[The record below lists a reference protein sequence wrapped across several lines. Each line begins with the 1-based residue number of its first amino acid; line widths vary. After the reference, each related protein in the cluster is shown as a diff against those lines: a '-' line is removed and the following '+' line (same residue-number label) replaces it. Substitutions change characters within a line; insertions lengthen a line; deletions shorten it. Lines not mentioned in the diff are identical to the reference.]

1 MTFPGGAPSS
11 GAALDP
17 TVLELM
23 RGSSLAPLLDQPVS
37 QALSSMGLPQLPQL
51 PQVVQLPEMP
61 PLPTIDLTAL
71 MQPLTQ
77 LASAFGTGQL
87 GGTSS
92 GTDTSVDPTEVLS
105 NVNSV
110 LSTVM
115 SLGSTALQTV
125 MSLWQSAAASEATT
139 KATAAQA
146 DGAKLA
152 TQSTQEKAVLTGA
165 AGSVATGA
173 AKLGAVIARYS
184 ATVALAPLYALTP
197 VGQGVLVAATVE
209 AVTEALA
216 ITAQTK
222 VELVGHSAQMTQAG
236 EKVEVTNA
244 PTGVDS
250 SESLSQLMS
259 MITPLISTASTA
271 VSSFGSLAEQ
281 VSSLS
286 TTTNGNT
293 TTDTTATGDPI
304 SAEDAT
310 AAEGMAGAGGGGGMG
325 AIGGIGGAAAAAAAP
340 LSPWQGGRGSGMST
354 VGLSGVAGTGS
365 AGTSGGATTTATS
378 SAPGYMPMGAGAAGG
393 PMARAVDGGGNEAVH
408 TQLVTGHHG
417 DEVVGQIAGVSMPV
431 VGAAEPVTTEAPP
444 DKELTL

>member
-1 MTFPGGAPSS
+1 MTFPGGVPTS
-11 GAALDP
+11 GASLDP

-23 RGSSLAPLLDQPVS
+23 RGSSLAPLLDQPVG

-51 PQVVQLPEMP
+51 PQFVQLPELP

-87 GGTSS
+87 GGTGT
-92 GTDTSVDPTEVLS
+92 GTDTSFDPTEMFS
-105 NVNSV
+105 NISSV
-110 LSTVM
+110 LSTVT

-139 KATAAQA
+139 KAAAAQA

-173 AKLGAVIARYS
+173 TQLAAVIARYS

-209 AVTEALA
+209 AMTEALA
-216 ITAQTK
+216 ITAETK
-222 VELVGHSAQMTQAG
+222 VQLLGHSAQMTQAG
-236 EKVEVTNA
+236 EKVEITNA

-271 VSSFGSLAEQ
+271 VSSLSSLTEQ
-281 VSSLS
+281 ASSLS
-286 TTTNGNT
+286 ATTGKTTTS
-293 TTDTTATGDPI
+293 DTGTADEAL
-304 SAEDAT
+304 SAEE
-310 AAEGMAGAGGGGGMG
+310 AAAAGGFGGGGGAMG
-325 AIGGIGGAAAAAAAP
+325 GFGGGGVAAAATP
-340 LSPWQGGRGSGMST
+340 LSPWQGGRGSGLST
-354 VGLSGVAGTGS
+354 MGAMGTG
-365 AGTSGGATTTATS
+365 GTGATGGTTTSATTSS
-378 SAPGYMPMGAGAAGG
+378 SAPGYMPMGGAAGAG
-393 PMARAVDGGGNEAVH
+393 APMARAADGGGNEAVH

-417 DEVVGQIAGVSMPV
+417 DEVVGAIDGVSMPV
-431 VGAAEPVTTEAPP
+431 VGAVEAATTEAPP

>member
-1 MTFPGGAPSS
+1 MTFPGGVPTS
-11 GAALDP
+11 GASLDP

-23 RGSSLAPLLDQPVS
+23 RGSSLAPMLDQPVS
-37 QALSSMGLPQLPQL
+37 QALTSMGLPQLPQL
-51 PQVVQLPEMP
+51 PQFVQLPELP

-87 GGTSS
+87 GGTGT
-92 GTDTSVDPTEVLS
+92 GTDTSFDPTEMFS
-105 NVNSV
+105 NISSV
-110 LSTVM
+110 LSTVT

-173 AKLGAVIARYS
+173 TQLAAVIARYS

-209 AVTEALA
+209 AMTEALA
-216 ITAQTK
+216 ITAETK
-222 VELVGHSAQMTQAG
+222 VQLLGHSAQMTQAG
-236 EKVEVTNA
+236 EKVEITNA

-271 VSSFGSLAEQ
+271 VSSLSSLTEQ
-281 VSSLS
+281 ASSLS
-286 TTTNGNT
+286 ATTGKTTTS
-293 TTDTTATGDPI
+293 DTGTADEAL
-304 SAEDAT
+304 SAEEV
-310 AAEGMAGAGGGGGMG
+310 AAAGGFGGGGGAMG
-325 AIGGIGGAAAAAAAP
+325 GFGGGGVAAAATP
-340 LSPWQGGRGSGMST
+340 LSPWQGGRGSGLST
-354 VGLSGVAGTGS
+354 MGAMGTG
-365 AGTSGGATTTATS
+365 GTGATGGTTTSATTSS
-378 SAPGYMPMGAGAAGG
+378 SAPGYMPMGGAAGAG
-393 PMARAVDGGGNEAVH
+393 TPMARVADGGGNEAVH

-417 DEVVGQIAGVSMPV
+417 DEVVGAIDGVSMPV
-431 VGAAEPVTTEAPP
+431 VGAVEAATTEAPP

>member
-1 MTFPGGAPSS
+1 MSYPGGVPTS

-23 RGSSLAPLLDQPVS
+23 RGSALAPMLDQPVS

-51 PQVVQLPEMP
+51 PQFVQLPEMP

-87 GGTSS
+87 GATSS
-92 GTDTSVDPTEVLS
+92 GTDTSFDPTEMLS
-105 NVNSV
+105 NINSV
-110 LSTVM
+110 LSTVT

-173 AKLGAVIARYS
+173 TQLAAVIARYS

-209 AVTEALA
+209 AMTEALA
-216 ITAQTK
+216 ITAETK
-222 VELVGHSAQMTQAG
+222 VQLLGHSAQMTQAG
-236 EKVEVTNA
+236 EKVEITNA

-259 MITPLISTASTA
+259 MITPLISTATTA
-271 VSSFGSLAEQ
+271 ASSFGTLAEQ

-286 TTTNGNT
+286 ASTAGTTK
-293 TTDTTATGDPI
+293 TDAGTTGDAI
-304 SAEDAT
+304 SAEE
-310 AAEGMAGAGGGGGMG
+310 AAAASAGGFGGGGGGMIG
-325 AIGGIGGAAAAAAAP
+325 GGIGGAAAAATP
-340 LSPWQGGRGSGMST
+340 LSPWQGGRGSGLSTMGVGGVGTGAGT
-354 VGLSGVAGTGS
+354 VGGNS
-365 AGTSGGATTTATS
+365 TTATSS
-378 SAPGYMPMGAGAAGG
+378 SAPGYMPMGGGAAGAG
-393 PMARAVDGGGNEAVH
+393 MPMARAAEGGGNEAVH
-408 TQLVTGHHG
+408 TQLVTGQHG
-417 DEVVGQIAGVSMPV
+417 DEVVGAIDGVSMPV
-431 VGAAEPVTTEAPP
+431 VGGAETVTTEAPP
-444 DKELTL
+444 DKELEL